1 MSRLSRALLAGAS
14 LVAVAYCQRVERLPA
29 TTPPDRTPPAATPG
43 SLPDPIAVPR
53 RGVDGVLDIVGW
65 NVEWFGSRGNGPADE
80 ELQLARVRDVI
91 RGTDADIWGLVEI
104 VDAAAWE
111 RLVSLLPGYTGILV
125 SERGVAGGA
134 ASYHA
139 GEQKLGLIL
148 RADVATLRSARV
160 ILAGHDRA
168 FAGRPPLE
176 ARLRVASGGRSEEL
190 VVIVLHMKA
199 FADAASRERRQ
210 LAAAALKDYLD
221 ATYPTQKVAVIG
233 DWNDDVD
240 VSIQRGQPTPFAMFL
255 GDPGYQFVTRPLSAR
270 RIAST
275 TGYAELIDHHLV
287 TNELAAVQAPNPVEV
302 YRLDDIIPDY
312 ASTTSDHYPVISRYR
327 IPAP

>member
-14 LVAVAYCQRVERLPA
+14 LVAVAYCQRVKLLPA
-29 TTPPDRTPPAATPG
+29 TIPPARTPPAASAG
-43 SLPDPIAVPR
+43 SLPDPIAVPP
-53 RGVDGVLDIVGW
+53 RGVEGVLDIVSW

-104 VDAAAWE
+104 VDPAAWG
-111 RLVSLLPGYTGILV
+111 RLLSLLPEYTGILV
-125 SERGVAGGA
+125 NERGVVGGG
-134 ASYHA
+134 ASYHR
-139 GEQKLGLIL
+139 GEQKLGLL
-148 RADVATLRSARV
+148 FKSGLVTMQGARV
-160 ILAGHDRA
+160 ILPEHDRA

-176 ARLRVASGGRSEEL
+176 VRLRIASGGRSEEL

-199 FADAASRERRQ
+199 FADSASRERRQ
-210 LAAAALKDYLD
+210 LSAAALKHYLD

-240 VSIQRGQPTPFAMFL
+240 VSIQRGRPTPFGMFL
-255 GDPGYQFVTRPLSAR
+255 QDPAYHFVTRALSER

-287 TNELAAVQAPNPVEV
+287 TNELAAAQAPDPVEV
-302 YRLDDIIPDY
+302 YRLDDVIPDY

-327 IPAP
+327 VPAP